1 MKRLSRLIKE
11 QHQWQKGVNDES
23 RREMGL
29 LSNFRNKFLDEII
42 KCESKLMG
50 LERFLGCSEHNSDS

>member
-23 RREMGL
+23 RRELEL

-42 KCESKLMG
+42 KC
-50 LERFLGCSEHNSDS
+50 